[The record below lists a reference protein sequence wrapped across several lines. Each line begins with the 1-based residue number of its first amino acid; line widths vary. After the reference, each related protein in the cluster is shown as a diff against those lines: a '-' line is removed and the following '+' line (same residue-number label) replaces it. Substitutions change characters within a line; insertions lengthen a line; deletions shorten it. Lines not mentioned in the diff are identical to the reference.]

1 MILPGS
7 TVVVTDQNSIYRG
20 YVGCVQRIDG
30 KRAAILMDSHTP
42 WDKMITFRL
51 SELREQTEGFQY
63 YPPKKGKWKY
73 QIGNIIQEKKEKDIW
88 NHGLYVLQKKDV
100 DNY

>member
-7 TVVVTDQNSIYRG
+7 TVVVTNENSIYRG

-42 WDKMITFRL
+42 WDKMITFKL
-51 SELREQTEGFQY
+51 SELREQTEGFLY
-63 YPPKKGKWKY
+63 YPPKKKWKY
-73 QIGNIIQEKKEKDIW
+73 QTGNITQEKKENDIS
-88 NHGLYVLQKKDV
+88 NRRHYVLPKKDV
-100 DNY
+100 DSY

>member
-7 TVVVTDQNSIYRG
+7 TVVVTDENSIYRG
-20 YVGCVQRIDG
+20 YVGCVQRVDG

-63 YPPKKGKWKY
+63 YPPKKGKGKWKY
-73 QIGNIIQEKKEKDIW
+73 QIGDIILKKEEKDI
-88 NHGLYVLQKKDV
+88 
-100 DNY
+100 